1 MAAFI
6 VFGLL
11 GMALQYTIGK
21 GMMGFLIAGGVA
33 AFLVAGLL
41 FLRLRQNRMTARLES
56 KLSQQQAQ
64 QFANLSERLEALERK
79 K

>member
-1 MAAFI
+1 MAIFI
-6 VFGLL
+6 IFGLL
-11 GMALQYTIGK
+11 GMALQYIIGK
-21 GMMGFLIAGGVA
+21 EMLGFFIAGGLA
-33 AFLVAGLL
+33 AVLVAGLL
-41 FLRLRQNRMTARLES
+41 FLRLRQNRMAARLES

>member
-1 MAAFI
+1 MAVEYSIGLHMLGFI
-6 VFGLL
+6 
-11 GMALQYTIGK
+11 
-21 GMMGFLIAGGVA
+21 IAGGVA
-33 AFLVAGLL
+33 AFLVAGVL
-41 FLRLRQNRMTARLES
+41 FLRQRQNRLHARLES

>member
-1 MAAFI
+1 
-6 VFGLL
+6 
-11 GMALQYTIGK
+11 
-21 GMMGFLIAGGVA
+21 MGFLIAGGVA

-41 FLRLRQNRMTARLES
+41 FLRLRQNRMSARLES

-79 K
+79 N